1 MYSTKM
7 GSNVKFT
14 VFALLTITL
23 YGGLSFAVWN
33 LHTQTV
39 SLKYENANL
48 QNQINKKQDIV
59 GANPNSH
66 SSDEAT
72 VMDTLKRLTRQ
83 SGSSQ
88 SATDLL
94 ADALAEIIEKKLYTI
109 MDCARDDADNL
120 TDCSLKP
127 GPKGDKGCLGDQG
140 KEGPQGMNGEPGVKG
155 HIGYPGHKGEVGSIG
170 PIGNPGPMGHRGVKG
185 DMGEIGQRG
194 EAGVKGKRGSKGH
207 YGFPGHKGESGGPGA
222 KGVKGDRGFGGDNGQ
237 KGEKGMTGV
246 QGPPGPIPTTQPPTT
261 GAVTTQP
268 PTTGAVTTQPPTTGA
283 MTTQPPTVPSER
295 CGGLGW
301 RKVAFIDMTDTS
313 QNCPQG
319 LTLTGYSKRSC
330 GRTHTN
336 SRSCSSVSFPVGGGQ
351 YSRVC
356 GRAKA
361 YHWGYLYAFL
371 GYHRDSHDINA
382 HYVDGLSFTHGTP
395 RTHIWTFAAGV
406 HQGISG
412 DISNRRQRCPCNPG
426 NTYGS
431 PPFVGNDYFCESG
444 VSSSSVIG
452 SRLHSDDP
460 LWDGQGCIYG
470 NPCCL
475 LNSPPWFIKTLL
487 TPTTDDIEMRLCL
500 FHSPVHTNIALE
512 QMELYVY

>member
-1 MYSTKM
+1 MKIIGIS
-7 GSNVKFT
+7 VAAF
-14 VFALLTITL
+14 VLLTISM
-23 YGGLSFAVWN
+23 YGGLFFAVWN
-33 LHTQTV
+33 LHTQSV
-39 SLKYENANL
+39 SLKTDNQNQNSELRSLKENQITELRCLKSENANL
-48 QNQINKKQDIV
+48 QNQISELRGFV

-94 ADALAEIIEKKLYTI
+94 ADALAELIEKKLYTI

-140 KEGPQGMNGEPGVKG
+140 KEGPQGMNGEPGVIGLSG
-155 HIGYPGHKGEVGSIG
+155 HNGYPGYPGHKGEVGPKG
-170 PIGNPGPMGHRGVKG
+170 PIGDPGPMGHRGVKG

-194 EAGVKGKRGSKGH
+194 EAGVKGERGFRGEH
-207 YGFPGHKGESGGPGA
+207 GFPGHKGESGGPGA
-222 KGVKGDRGFGGDNGQ
+222 KGVKGDRGFGGNNGQ

-246 QGPPGPIPTTQPPTT
+246 QGPPGPIATTI
-261 GAVTTQP
+261 
-268 PTTGAVTTQPPTTGA
+268 
-283 MTTQPPTVPSER
+283 PSER
-295 CGGLGW
+295 CGGPGW
-301 RKVAFIDMTDTS
+301 RKVAFIDMTNTS

-330 GRTHTN
+330 GRTN
-336 SRSCSSVSFPVGGGQ
+336 SQDCSSVTFPVGGGQ

-356 GRAKA
+356 GRARAYQWGDMASFYA
-361 YHWGYLYAFL
+361 YHAW
-371 GYHRDSHDINA
+371 SHGINA
-382 HYVDGLSFTHGTP
+382 QYVDGLSFTHGTP
-395 RTHIWTFAAGV
+395 RTHIWTFAVGWY
-406 HQGISG
+406 QGTSG
-412 DISNRRQRCPCNPG
+412 DASDNIRLHLCPCNPG
-426 NTYGS
+426 SKHGS

-444 VSSSSVIG
+444 VSSRSAVRPY
-452 SRLHSDDP
+452 RLHPNDP
-460 LWDGQGCIYG
+460 LWDGQGCIHG
-470 NPCCL
+470 NPCCS
-475 LNSPPWFIKTLL
+475 LNNPPWFNQTLP

-500 FHSPVHTNIALE
+500 ANSAPYANIALE

>member
-7 GSNVKFT
+7 GSNVKIN

-33 LHTQTV
+33 LHTQSVTDNRNQN
-39 SLKYENANL
+39 SELQNLKSENANL
-48 QNQINKKQDIV
+48 QNQISELQGFV
-59 GANPNSH
+59 RANPNPH
-66 SSDEAT
+66 SSDEAM

-94 ADALAEIIEKKLYTI
+94 ADALAELIENKLYTI

-155 HIGYPGHKGEVGSIG
+155 HIGYPGHKGEVGPKG
-170 PIGNPGPMGHRGVKG
+170 PIGDPGPMGHQGVKG
-185 DMGEIGQRG
+185 DMGEIGHEG
-194 EAGVKGKRGSKGH
+194 EAGVKGKQGMKGN

-222 KGVKGDRGFGGDNGQ
+222 NGVKGDRGFGGNNGQ

-261 GAVTTQP
+261 GA
-268 PTTGAVTTQPPTTGA
+268 

-295 CGGLGW
+295 CGGPGW

-336 SRSCSSVSFPVGGGQ
+336 AWACSSVTFPVGGGQ

-361 YHWGYLYAFL
+361 YHWGYLLSFL
-371 GYHRDSHDINA
+371 AYNRDLRGFNEQ
-382 HYVDGLSFTHGTP
+382 YVDGLSFTHGTP
-395 RTHIWTFAAGV
+395 RTHIWTFAAGYY
-406 HQGISG
+406 QGISG
-412 DISNRRQRCPCNPG
+412 DTNYGNYRCPCNQG
-426 NTYGS
+426 NIYTS

-444 VSSSSVIG
+444 VSSRSAVG
-452 SRLHSDDP
+452 SNIFYPDDP
-460 LWDGQGCIYG
+460 LWDGQGCIHG
-470 NPCCL
+470 NQCCS
-475 LNSPPWFIKTLL
+475 LNKTLP
-487 TPTTDDIEMRLCL
+487 TPTTDDIEMKMCMWEAA
-500 FHSPVHTNIALE
+500 SKANIALE

>member
-1 MYSTKM
+1 M
-7 GSNVKFT
+7 GSNVKIIAF
-14 VFALLTITL
+14 VLLTISM
-23 YGGLSFAVWN
+23 YGGLFFAVWN
-33 LHTQTV
+33 LHTQSTNQQNQITELQ
-39 SLKYENANL
+39 SIKSENANL
-48 QNQINKKQDIV
+48 QNQISELRGFV

-72 VMDTLKRLTRQ
+72 VMNTLKRLTRQ

-94 ADALAEIIEKKLYTI
+94 ADALAELIENKLYTI
-109 MDCARDDADNL
+109 MDCAKDDADNL

-127 GPKGDKGCLGDQG
+127 GPKGDKGCLGNQG

-155 HIGYPGHKGEVGSIG
+155 HIGYPGHKGEDGPKG
-170 PIGNPGPMGHRGVKG
+170 PIGDPGPMGHRGVKG

-194 EAGVKGKRGSKGH
+194 EAGVKGERGMKGH

-222 KGVKGDRGFGGDNGQ
+222 KGVKGDRGFRGNNGQ

-246 QGPPGPIPTTQPPTT
+246 QGPPGPIPTTI
-261 GAVTTQP
+261 
-268 PTTGAVTTQPPTTGA
+268 
-283 MTTQPPTVPSER
+283 PSER
-295 CGGLGW
+295 CGGPGW
-301 RKVAFIDMTDTS
+301 RKVAFVDMTNTS

-336 SRSCSSVSFPVGGGQ
+336 RDDCSSVTFPVGGGQ
-351 YSRVC
+351 YYSQVC

-361 YHWGYLYAFL
+361 YHSGDLASFHGYNYASR
-371 GYHRDSHDINA
+371 GINA
-382 HYVDGLSFTHGTP
+382 QYVDGLSFTHGTP
-395 RTHIWTFAAGV
+395 RTHIWTFAAGAY
-406 HQGISG
+406 QGING
-412 DISNRRQRCPCNPG
+412 NTEHRNVRCSCNQG

-444 VSSSSVIG
+444 VSSLSAIG
-452 SRLHSDDP
+452 SNIFYPNDP
-460 LWDGQGCIYG
+460 LWDGQGCIHG
-470 NPCCL
+470 NPCCSF
-475 LNSPPWFIKTLL
+475 NKPPWFNKILP
-487 TPTTDDIEMRLCL
+487 TPTTDDIEMRLCMNNE
-500 FHSPVHTNIALE
+500 FEANIALE

>member
-7 GSNVKFT
+7 GSNVKIIGISVAAF
-14 VFALLTITL
+14 VLLTITL

-33 LHTQTV
+33 LHTQSVTDNRYQKTELQ
-39 SLKYENANL
+39 SLKSENANL
-48 QNQINKKQDIV
+48 QNQISELRGFI
-59 GANPNSH
+59 GANPNPH

-94 ADALAEIIEKKLYTI
+94 ADALAELIEKKLYTI

-140 KEGPQGMNGEPGVKG
+140 KEGMNGEPGVKG
-155 HIGYPGHKGEVGSIG
+155 HIGYPGHNGEVGPKGS
-170 PIGNPGPMGHRGVKG
+170 IGNPGPMGHRGVKG

-194 EAGVKGKRGSKGH
+194 EAGVKGERGSKGH

-222 KGVKGDRGFGGDNGQ
+222 KGVKGDRGFGGNNGR
-237 KGEKGMTGV
+237 KGEKGMAGV
-246 QGPPGPIPTTQPPTT
+246 QGPLGPIPTTI
-261 GAVTTQP
+261 
-268 PTTGAVTTQPPTTGA
+268 
-283 MTTQPPTVPSER
+283 PSER

-301 RKVAFIDMTDTS
+301 RKVAFIDMTNTS

-319 LTLTGYSKRSC
+319 LTLTSYSKRSC
-330 GRTHTN
+330 GRTHIYGQAW
-336 SRSCSSVSFPVGGGQ
+336 SSVTFPVGGGQ

-361 YHWGYLYAFL
+361 YHYGLLHSFYGYN
-371 GYHRDSHDINA
+371 SHSRGINA
-382 HYVDGLSFTHGTP
+382 QYVDGLSFTHGTP
-395 RTHIWTFAAGV
+395 RTHIWTFAAGYY
-406 HQGISG
+406 QGISG
-412 DISNRRQRCPCNPG
+412 DTEHRNVRCSCNPG

-444 VSSSSVIG
+444 VSSRSAVGRNIFYP
-452 SRLHSDDP
+452 DDP
-460 LWDGQGCIYG
+460 LWDGQGCIHD
-470 NPCCL
+470 NPCCS
-475 LNSPPWFIKTLL
+475 LNKPPWFKKTLP
-487 TPTTDDIEMRLCL
+487 TPTTNDIEMRLCMNNDAY
-500 FHSPVHTNIALE
+500 SANIALE
-512 QMELYVY
+512 QMELYAY

>member
-7 GSNVKFT
+7 GSNVKIIGISVAAF
-14 VFALLTITL
+14 VLLTISMF
-23 YGGLSFAVWN
+23 GGLFFAVWN
-33 LHTQTV
+33 LHSQSIAQSV

-48 QNQINKKQDIV
+48 QNQISKLRGFVEAII
-59 GANPNSH
+59 PNHPH
-66 SSDEAT
+66 SSDDAT
-72 VMDTLKRLTRQ
+72 VIDTLKRLTRQ

-94 ADALAEIIEKKLYTI
+94 ADALAELIEKKLYTI
-109 MDCARDDADNL
+109 MNCAKDDADNL
-120 TDCSLKP
+120 TECSLKP

-140 KEGPQGMNGEPGVKG
+140 KEGPQGMNGDPGVKG
-155 HIGYPGHKGEVGSIG
+155 DSGHNGYPGYPGHKGEVGLIG
-170 PIGNPGPMGHRGVKG
+170 PIGDPGPMGYRGDKG

-194 EAGVKGKRGSKGH
+194 EAGIKGQRGLKGL

-222 KGVKGDRGFGGDNGQ
+222 KGDRGFGGNNGQ

-246 QGPPGPIPTTQPPTT
+246 PGPPGPIP
-261 GAVTTQP
+261 
-268 PTTGAVTTQPPTTGA
+268 TTQPPTTGA

-295 CGGLGW
+295 CGGPGW
-301 RKVAFIDMTDTS
+301 RNVASLDMTNTS

-336 SRSCSSVSFPVGGGQ
+336 AHSCSSVITFPVGGGQ

-361 YHWGYLYAFL
+361 YHWGYLFAFS
-371 GYHRDSHDINA
+371 GSNQGQYSSRGINA
-382 HYVDGLSFTHGTP
+382 QYVDGLSFTHGTP

-406 HQGISG
+406 NQAIVGA
-412 DISNRRQRCPCNPG
+412 NNQRCPCNQRNSFP
-426 NTYGS
+426 S

-444 VSSSSVIG
+444 ASSSSAIG
-452 SRLHSDDP
+452 SNIFYPDDP
-460 LWDGQGCIYG
+460 LWDGQGCIHG
-470 NPCCL
+470 NPCCS
-475 LNSPPWFIKTLL
+475 LNKPPWFSKTLP
-487 TPTTDDIEMRLCL
+487 TPTTDDIEMRLCMQ
-500 FHSPVHTNIALE
+500 SYASRANIALE

>member
-1 MYSTKM
+1 M

-14 VFALLTITL
+14 VSQIAFVLLTISM
-23 YGGLSFAVWN
+23 YGGLFFAVWN
-33 LHTQTV
+33 LHTQSV
-39 SLKYENANL
+39 SLHTKSGSLQDENRNQNAELRNQIIELQSLKSENANL
-48 QNQINKKQDIV
+48 QNQISELRGFV
-59 GANPNSH
+59 GANTNPH

-94 ADALAEIIEKKLYTI
+94 ADALAELIEKKLYTI

-155 HIGYPGHKGEVGSIG
+155 HIGYPGHKGEVGPKG
-170 PIGNPGPMGHRGVKG
+170 PIGDPGPMGHRGVKG

-194 EAGVKGKRGSKGH
+194 EAGVKGDEGMKGE
-207 YGFPGHKGESGGPGA
+207 YGFPGHKGVSGRPGA
-222 KGVKGDRGFGGDNGQ
+222 KGLKGERGFGGNNGQ

-246 QGPPGPIPTTQPPTT
+246 QGPPGPIATTI
-261 GAVTTQP
+261 
-268 PTTGAVTTQPPTTGA
+268 
-283 MTTQPPTVPSER
+283 PSER
-295 CGGLGW
+295 CGGPGW
-301 RKVAFIDMTDTS
+301 RKVAFIDMTNTS

-336 SRSCSSVSFPVGGGQ
+336 IYSCSSVTFPVGGGQ

-361 YHWGYLYAFL
+361 YHYGWLYSFH
-371 GYHRDSHDINA
+371 GYHQYSRGINA
-382 HYVDGLSFTHGTP
+382 SYVDGLSFTHGTP
-395 RTHIWTFAAGV
+395 RTHIWTFAAGTY
-406 HQGISG
+406 QGISG
-412 DISNRRQRCPCNPG
+412 DTVRRNDRCPCNQG

-431 PPFVGNDYFCESG
+431 PPFVGDDYFCESG
-444 VSSSSVIG
+444 VSSFSARG
-452 SRLHSDDP
+452 GKTFYPDDP
-460 LWDGQGCIYG
+460 LWDGQGCIHG
-470 NPCCL
+470 NPCCA
-475 LNSPPWFIKTLL
+475 LNNPPWFNQTLP
-487 TPTTDDIEMRLCL
+487 TPTTDDIEMRLCMVNGA
-500 FHSPVHTNIALE
+500 PRANIALE

>member
-1 MYSTKM
+1 M
-7 GSNVKFT
+7 GANVKFSISQIAF
-14 VFALLTITL
+14 VLLTISM
-23 YGGLSFAVWN
+23 YGGLFFAVWN
-33 LHTQTV
+33 LHTQST
-39 SLKYENANL
+39 SLKTDNRNQNNELQSLKSANENL
-48 QNQINKKQDIV
+48 QNQITKLQAIV
-59 GANPNSH
+59 GANPNPY

-94 ADALAEIIEKKLYTI
+94 ADALAELIEKKLYTI

-127 GPKGDKGCLGDQG
+127 GPKGDKGYLGDQG
-140 KEGPQGMNGEPGVKG
+140 KEGPQGINGEPGVKG
-155 HIGYPGHKGEVGSIG
+155 HIGYPGHKGEVGPKG
-170 PIGNPGPMGHRGVKG
+170 PIGNPGPLGHRGVKG

-194 EAGVKGKRGSKGH
+194 EAGVKGDEGMKGE
-207 YGFPGHKGESGGPGA
+207 YGFPGHKGESGGPGD
-222 KGVKGDRGFGGDNGQ
+222 KGVKGDRGFGGNNGQ

-246 QGPPGPIPTTQPPTT
+246 QGPPGPIPTP
-261 GAVTTQP
+261 
-268 PTTGAVTTQPPTTGA
+268 
-283 MTTQPPTVPSER
+283 QPPTVPSER
-295 CGGLGW
+295 CGGPGW
-301 RKVAFIDMTDTS
+301 RKVAFIDMTNTS

-336 SRSCSSVSFPVGGGQ
+336 AYACSSVTFPVGGGQ

-361 YHWGYLYAFL
+361 YQWGNMVSFN
-371 GYHRDSHDINA
+371 GYNVASHGINA
-382 HYVDGLSFTHGTP
+382 QYVDGLSFTHGTP
-395 RTHIWTFAAGV
+395 RTHIWTFAGGLYQA
-406 HQGISG
+406 ISSATLYPGRG
-412 DISNRRQRCPCNPG
+412 DYHCPCNQG

-444 VSSSSVIG
+444 ARSYTSNY
-452 SRLHSDDP
+452 RLQPDDP
-460 LWDGQGCIYG
+460 LWDGQGCIHG
-470 NPCCL
+470 NPCCSL
-475 LNSPPWFIKTLL
+475 DYPPWFTKTLP
-487 TPTTDDIEMRLCL
+487 TSTTDDIEMRLCL
-500 FHSPVHTNIALE
+500 TNPARSGNIALE

>member
-59 GANPNSH
+59 GANPNPH

-94 ADALAEIIEKKLYTI
+94 ADALAELIEKKLYTI

-155 HIGYPGHKGEVGSIG
+155 HIGYPGHKGEVGPKG
-170 PIGNPGPMGHRGVKG
+170 PIGDPGPMGHQGVKG
-185 DMGEIGQRG
+185 DMGEIGHEG
-194 EAGVKGKRGSKGH
+194 EAGVKGEQGMKGN

-222 KGVKGDRGFGGDNGQ
+222 NGVKGDRGFGGNNGR
-237 KGEKGMTGV
+237 KGEKGMAGDP
-246 QGPPGPIPTTQPPTT
+246 GPPGPIPTI
-261 GAVTTQP
+261 
-268 PTTGAVTTQPPTTGA
+268 
-283 MTTQPPTVPSER
+283 PSEV

-301 RKVAFIDMTDTS
+301 RKVVFIDLTDTG

-319 LTLTGYSKRSC
+319 LNLTGYSKRSC
-330 GRTHTN
+330 GRTHTGQRN
-336 SRSCSSVSFPVGGGQ
+336 CSSVTFPVGGGQ

-361 YHWGYLYAFL
+361 YHYGLLHSFY
-371 GYHRDSHDINA
+371 GYHHESHDINA
-382 HYVDGLSFTHGTP
+382 QYVTGLSFTHGTP
-395 RTHIWTFAAGV
+395 RTHIWTFAAGYY
-406 HQGISG
+406 QANSSDTFFDPEYR
-412 DISNRRQRCPCNPG
+412 DIHCPCNPG
-426 NTYGS
+426 NTYGY

-444 VSSSSVIG
+444 VG
-452 SRLHSDDP
+452 SRSTLGYNTFYPDDP
-460 LWDGQGCIYG
+460 LWDGQGCIHG
-470 NPCCL
+470 NPCCS
-475 LNSPPWFIKTLL
+475 LNKPPWFSKTLP
-487 TPTTDDIEMRLCL
+487 TPTTDNIEMRLCMSGDETL
-500 FHSPVHTNIALE
+500 ANIALE